1 MKKISKSLCQW
12 VVKIAKE
19 GSYGSVEQQ
28 LYAMTDKELNDMG
41 ICRGEIPNVVRNGRK
56 K

>member
-1 MKKISKSLCQW
+1 VKKISKALCRW

-19 GSYGSVEQQ
+19 GGYGNVERK
-28 LYAMTDKELNDMG
+28 LYAMTDRELNDMG

>member
-1 MKKISKSLCQW
+1 MKSLSKALCRW

-19 GSYGSVEQQ
+19 GSYGSVERQ

-41 ICRGEIPNVVRNGRK
+41 ICRGDIPNVVRNGSKR
-56 K
+56 

>member
-1 MKKISKSLCQW
+1 MRTKMSLYKW

-19 GSYGSVEQQ
+19 GNYRNVEQQ

-41 ICRGEIPNVVRNGRK
+41 ICRGDIFNVVRNGSK
-56 K
+56 